1 MPVTVT
7 YENLNTSD
15 LPRRGMTPATAPVHV
30 LLVDLEADLVIRDG
44 ERTVCAVEDF
54 PVAELARALVT
65 WLEQDG
71 EGQAREGFRFE
82 SMSFEEL
89 GTVRIE
95 ETGGGWRVG
104 SVFEPDDWTA
114 PVPWEVLVAEL
125 TRFTEAV
132 REGVTDLGAAP
143 LLMPALSTPP
153 SPGK

>member
-65 WLEQDG
+65 WLERDG

-143 LLMPALSTPP
+143 LLIPALSTPP
-153 SPGK
+153 SPGE

>member
-44 ERTVCAVEDF
+44 GRTVCAVEDF

-65 WLEQDG
+65 WLERDG

-82 SMSFEEL
+82 SMSCEEP

-143 LLMPALSTPP
+143 C
-153 SPGK
+153 

>member
-65 WLEQDG
+65 WLERDG

-82 SMSFEEL
+82 SMSFEEP

-132 REGVTDLGAAP
+132 REAVTDLGAAP
-143 LLMPALSTPP
+143 LLIPALSTPP